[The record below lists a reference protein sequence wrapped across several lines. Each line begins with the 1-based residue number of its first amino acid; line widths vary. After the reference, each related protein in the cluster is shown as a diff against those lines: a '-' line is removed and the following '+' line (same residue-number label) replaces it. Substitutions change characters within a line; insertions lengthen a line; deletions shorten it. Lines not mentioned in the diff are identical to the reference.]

1 MWLYLTRS
9 SLNLSYKATLQIEH
23 LLLTELLP
31 LIVVPCFRPL
41 TETSCTLCWLYQMM
55 DVLHGVISAE
65 ELPDNRLTLLF
76 SNGTAEWNSAGWW
89 HTNGSG
95 RWVTWDTRLTI
106 ALSNEAKLQ
115 GPAPTVT
122 DCKYIGWE
130 RKFESKAPWTP
141 STFHRAILSLQDM
154 LSVWSPLPGF
164 LLKLPVTCQLTPSP
178 WGSLASPGTHLAPV
192 LLISKSTGIHFGW
205 LGLVSDW
212 VPKAT
217 YNSSSSPQRQE
228 LSKQLIVQVRG
239 TEAYHRHN
247 TVEATSNY
255 IKHNSME
262 YDLKCVG
269 QSILVKMAASPQG
282 GWLVKKWNET
292 LGFTFS
298 FP

>member
-1 MWLYLTRS
+1 MNIYT
-9 SLNLSYKATLQIEH
+9 YY
-23 LLLTELLP
+23 TENHPP
-31 LIVVPCFRPL
+31 LWVH
-41 TETSCTLCWLYQMM
+41 
-55 DVLHGVISAE
+55 VLHGVISAE

-95 RWVTWDTRLTI
+95 RWVTLDTRLTI

-192 LLISKSTGIHFGW
+192 PRLHIILLHLHRGKS
-205 LGLVSDW
+205 
-212 VPKAT
+212 
-217 YNSSSSPQRQE
+217 
-228 LSKQLIVQVRG
+228 
-239 TEAYHRHN
+239 
-247 TVEATSNY
+247 SN
-255 IKHNSME
+255 
-262 YDLKCVG
+262 V
-269 QSILVKMAASPQG
+269 
-282 GWLVKKWNET
+282 
-292 LGFTFS
+292 
-298 FP
+298 